1 MCETLVHEKG
11 ERARE
16 AAGVEERVFR
26 DGEAHR
32 VQLVARRDDD
42 ADERRDDR
50 RFCQFLCI
58 L

>member
-1 MCETLVHEKG
+1 MCEPLVHEKG

-32 VQLVARRDDD
+32 VQFVARRDDD
-42 ADERRDDR
+42 ADER
-50 RFCQFLCI
+50 
-58 L
+58 

>member
-1 MCETLVHEKG
+1 MCEPLVHEKG

-50 RFCQFLCI
+50 RFC
-58 L
+58 